1 LGNEGAATRVR
12 RTTDH
17 KETSIMTA
25 IALTPKRLDVA
36 ALEQKVKSMYR
47 DVALDPHGEFH
58 FEMGRALAERLGYA
72 VADLDAI
79 PAQAID
85 SFAGVGYYFDLA
97 ALKPGET
104 VVDLGSGSGMD
115 VFVAALKVGASGRVI
130 GIDMTDEQ
138 LAKAERLR
146 SAAGLAHVEFRKGYI
161 ELTGLAGASC
171 DAVISN
177 GVVNLSPDKQAVFR
191 EAARLLKRGGRLALS
206 DIVTE
211 SQLPEGIT
219 CNATLWAACIGGAMQ
234 VGDYVAAIE
243 SAGLRVRT
251 VRDNPAY
258 QFISDNAQGA
268 TRKYGVKSVS
278 LLAVKE

>member
-1 LGNEGAATRVR
+1 VRSGGRAEKATEESTM
-12 RTTDH
+12 TT
-17 KETSIMTA
+17 
-25 IALTPKRLDVA
+25 IALNPKRLDVA

-47 DVALDPHGEFH
+47 DVALNPQGEFH

-72 VADLDAI
+72 SAELDAI
-79 PAQAID
+79 PAPAID

-97 ALKPGET
+97 GLKSGET

-177 GVVNLSPDKQAVFR
+177 GVVNLAPEKSAVFR

-211 SQLPEGIT
+211 AQLPEGIT

-234 VGDYVAAIE
+234 VDDYVAAIE
-243 SAGLRVRT
+243 SAGLRVRS

-258 QFISDNAQGA
+258 QFTSDSAQGA

-278 LLAVKE
+278 VLAVKE

>member
-1 LGNEGAATRVR
+1 VR
-12 RTTDH
+12 SGECAKKA
-17 KETSIMTA
+17 KEESTMTA
-25 IALTPKRLDVA
+25 IARNPKRLDVA

-47 DVALDPHGEFH
+47 DVAVNPHGEFH

-72 VADLDAI
+72 SVDLDAI
-79 PAQAID
+79 PAPAID

-130 GIDMTDEQ
+130 GFDMTDEQ

-146 SAAGLAHVEFRKGYI
+146 SAAGLAHVQFSKGYI

-177 GVVNLSPDKQAVFR
+177 GVVNLAPEKSVVFR

-258 QFISDNAQGA
+258 RFISDNAQGA
-268 TRKYGVKSVS
+268 TRKYGVKSAS
-278 LLAVKE
+278 ILAVKE

>member
-1 LGNEGAATRVR
+1 VRSGGRAENATEESTM
-12 RTTDH
+12 TT
-17 KETSIMTA
+17 
-25 IALTPKRLDVA
+25 IALNPKRLDVA

-47 DVALDPHGEFH
+47 DVALNPQGEFH

-72 VADLDAI
+72 SAELDAI
-79 PAQAID
+79 PAPAID

-97 ALKPGET
+97 GLKSGET

-177 GVVNLSPDKQAVFR
+177 GVVNLAPEKSAVFR

-211 SQLPEGIT
+211 AQLPEGIT

-234 VGDYVAAIE
+234 VDEYVAAIE
-243 SAGLRVRT
+243 SAGLRVRS

-258 QFISDNAQGA
+258 QFTSDSAQGA

-278 LLAVKE
+278 VLAVKE